1 MNHKSLRPVDLI
13 DDEGNETHILVEY
26 IKENTYNA
34 YYSDENGFLVSIL
47 LNAQVQMN
55 PDREDDLIVRT
66 DSEIYKVDF
75 YIDKDQQITQ
85 LDYEGA
91 PLNMTV
97 SPNKL
102 VSAEDVE
109 NTGES
114 SASNKVVSPM
124 PGRVVKCFVQPGQH
138 VKKGENL
145 ISVES
150 MKMEYFMKATR
161 DGVIDKI
168 KVKEGDTVQMKQEL
182 ANFVAQ
188 AIANE

>member
-1 MNHKSLRPVDLI
+1 MHLVD
-13 DDEGNETHILVEY
+13 DDGNMTNILVEY

-34 YYSDENGFLVSIL
+34 YYEDENGFLVSIL

-55 PDREDDLIVRT
+55 QDREDDLIVRT

-91 PLNMTV
+91 PLNIRV
-97 SPNKL
+97 RYKQL
-102 VSAEDVE
+102 VTEEDAD
-109 NTGES
+109 NTGS
-114 SASNKVVSPM
+114 NTASNLVVSPM

-150 MKMEYFMKATR
+150 MKMEYFVKATR
-161 DGVIDKI
+161 DGVIDKMR
-168 KVKEGDTVQMKQEL
+168 V
-182 ANFVAQ
+182 
-188 AIANE
+188 